1 MTLDILQKEMISA
14 MKNKDKE
21 RKNTISSIIQAI
33 KKFGIDNKC
42 KDNISEEQINAVIL
56 KEKKTVQEMI
66 DTCPAEREDLLR
78 GYRARLQIIDEFA
91 PVIITD
97 EGQIFDIVNDL
108 GIELIKANRGE
119 IMKALKGKVDM
130 KKANKIV
137 GEILK

>member
-21 RKNTISSIIQAI
+21 RKDTISAIIQAI

-66 DTCPAEREDLLR
+66 DTCPTEREDLLR
-78 GYRARLQIIDEFA
+78 GYRTRLQIIDEFA
-91 PVIITD
+91 PIIITD

-137 GEILK
+137 GKILK

>member
-21 RKNTISSIIQAI
+21 RKNTISAIIQAI

-66 DTCPAEREDLLR
+66 DTCPTEREDLLR

-91 PVIITD
+91 PIIITD
-97 EGQIFDIVNDL
+97 EGQIIDIVNNL
-108 GIELIKANRGE
+108 GIELTKANRGE
-119 IMKALKGKVDM
+119 IMKALKGKADM
-130 KKANKIV
+130 KVANKV
-137 GEILK
+137 VSGMLK

>member
-21 RKNTISSIIQAI
+21 RKNTISAIIQAI
-33 KKFGIDNKC
+33 KKFSIDNRC
-42 KDNISEEQINAVIL
+42 KDNISEGQINAVIL

-66 DTCPAEREDLLR
+66 DTCPTEREDLLR

-91 PVIITD
+91 PIIITD

>member
-14 MKNKDKE
+14 MKNRDKE
-21 RKNTISSIIQAI
+21 RKDTISVIIQAI

-42 KDNISEEQINAVIL
+42 KDNISEEQINTVIL

-66 DTCPAEREDLLR
+66 DTCPTEREDLLR

-91 PVIITD
+91 PIIITD

-130 KKANKIV
+130 TKANKIV